1 MPGPS
6 PSPSTPPTHAER
18 TATDPYARWLGIE
31 LLELRPGYCRAAL
44 TVAPH
49 MVKRA
54 GFYTMIVKD
63 DEDGTV
69 VATCQAVSLRPAAHQ
84 PR

>member
-1 MPGPS
+1 MQQPRRDGRRPDGDHPVPG
-6 PSPSTPPTHAER
+6 
-18 TATDPYARWLGIE
+18 G
-31 LLELRPGYCRAAL
+31 RAARVGQRL
-44 TVAPH
+44 VAEAQEARQG
-49 MVKRA
+49 KRA

-69 VATCQAVSLRPAAHQ
+69 VATCQAVSFRPAANQ